1 MEMRK
6 LGQFEV
12 SVVGLGCNNFGM
24 RSDEDQTRDVVNAC
38 LDQGINFFDTAD
50 VYGATLSERFLG
62 AALKGH
68 RDEVAIATKFGNRLS
83 EKVGDQVKPIEDSG
97 GGSRRWIM
105 EAVENSLKRLGTDR
119 IDLYQFHFPAGDVPF
134 EETLEAL
141 NDLVHQGKVLDIGCS
156 NFSGEQ
162 IDETMKTPSDKGWAA
177 WVSAQNHYNLLN
189 REVEAEVL
197 PACERHGLGMLPY
210 FPLASGL
217 LTGKYKRGQEPP
229 EGTRLS
235 AVPEERRS
243 RIFSERNFDI
253 VEELTAFSQQRGHSL
268 LDLAI
273 SWLAARPAVASVIA
287 GATKPEQ
294 VRANVAAADWKM
306 TDEEIAE
313 IDRIAAPE
321 S

>member
-6 LGQFEV
+6 LGKFAV

-24 RSDEDQTRDVVNAC
+24 RLDEEKTSDVVNAAI
-38 LDQGINFFDTAD
+38 DQGINLFDTAD

-62 AALKGH
+62 AALKGR
-68 RDEVAIATKFGNRLS
+68 RDDVVIATKFGNKLS
-83 EKVGDQVKPIEDSG
+83 EKIGDELKPIEDSG
-97 GGSRRWIM
+97 GGSKRWIM
-105 EAVENSLKRLGTDR
+105 KAVEDSLKRLGTDR

-141 NDLVHQGKVLDIGCS
+141 NDIVEQGKVVEIGCS

-162 IDETMKTPSDKGWAA
+162 IDETMKISADKGWPA
-177 WVSAQNHYNLLN
+177 WASAQNHYNLLN

-217 LTGKYKRGQEPP
+217 LTGKYLRGEEPP
-229 EGTRLS
+229 DGTRLS

-243 RIFSERNFDI
+243 RIFSDRNFDI
-253 VEELTAFSQQRGHSL
+253 VEKLTAFAQEREHSI

-273 SWLAARPAVASVIA
+273 SWTAARPAIASVIA

-294 VRANVAAADWKM
+294 VKANVDAVGWKL
-306 TDEEIAE
+306 TDDEITE